1 MYYIILIV
9 YYILGSVFFITSDVI
24 TSKRNKELNNIELL
38 EELL

>member
-9 YYILGSVFFITSDVI
+9 YYTLGTIFFITSDVI
-24 TSKRNKELNNIELL
+24 TTTRNKELNNIELL